1 MFFKRLELKEK
12 IWCDI
17 VAQAKVVRA
26 NYGHQLHTV
35 LKIEKGRIESR
46 DQSKSRFELT
56 KFSQEK
62 RKVLVADPNP
72 FIVTDF

>member
-26 NYGHQLHTV
+26 NYGHQL
-35 LKIEKGRIESR
+35 
-46 DQSKSRFELT
+46 QM
-56 KFSQEK
+56 
-62 RKVLVADPNP
+62 
-72 FIVTDF
+72 